1 MTIDQVKQIILVLS
15 GKGGVGKSSVTAQ
28 LALASLYRGLRVGI
42 LDIDL
47 CGPSIPRIF
56 NCMDSK
62 IIQTA
67 SGWMPIQVGEGKV
80 GDETGGA
87 ASLSLMSIGFL
98 LPNQD
103 DAVVWRGPKKTAMI
117 NQFLQQVSWTPLD
130 VLFIDTPPGTSDE
143 HLSILEAL
151 NNYPNKQAILVTTP
165 QIISLMDVE
174 RELLFCN
181 ALALSISGIIE
192 NMSGFKCEGCGQC
205 TNVFS
210 KGGGSALARKYG
222 VPFLGE
228 LPIVPQVAEMFERE
242 DGDVVA
248 EYKESELY
256 PLINQI
262 LDRLLISRRGPLVR

>member
-28 LALASLYRGLRVGI
+28 LALASFYKGLRVGI

-56 NCMDSK
+56 NCLDAK
-62 IIQTA
+62 IMQTVD
-67 SGWMPIQVGEGKV
+67 GWMPIRVIRGEATV
-80 GDETGGA
+80 ADNA
-87 ASLSLMSIGFL
+87 ATLSLMSIGFL

-103 DAVVWRGPKKTAMI
+103 DAVVWRGPKKTALI
-117 NQFLQQVSWTPLD
+117 RQFLEQVLWGNLD
-130 VLFIDTPPGTSDE
+130 ILFIDTPPGTSDE
-143 HLSILEAL
+143 HLSILEFL
-151 NNYPNKQAILVTTP
+151 NQYTNKQAVLVTTP

-174 RELLFCN
+174 RELLFCKELN
-181 ALALSISGIIE
+181 LGISGIIE
-192 NMSGFKCEGCGQC
+192 NMSGFKCLACGEC

-210 KGGGSALARKYG
+210 KGGGSALARKYDIR
-222 VPFLGE
+222 FLGE

-248 EYKESELY
+248 EYKNSELY
-256 PLINQI
+256 PLISQI
-262 LDRLLISRRGPLVR
+262 LDKLLITE